1 MTKDQRYSQMTTE
14 NLMKEL
20 DRLRGELQDMERGRQ
35 YLLHRTGVRVSSTGI
50 SLEATINGIK
60 EALQKIGGI
69 LQERG
74 YGTRLLAPEIK
85 KP

>member
-1 MTKDQRYSQMTTE
+1 MNSED
-14 NLMKEL
+14 LMKEL
-20 DRLRGELQDMERGRQ
+20 DRLRGELQNLEQGRQ
-35 YLLHRTGVRVSSTGI
+35 YLLRRTGIRISSTGI

-60 EALQKIGGI
+60 EALQKIRGI

-74 YGTRLLAPEIK
+74 FGARLLAPEIK